1 MGNCSAR
8 TYLITG
14 GAGFIGSN
22 FVHFLAEREPQSAVR
37 VFDKLGYS
45 GSLASL
51 ARFARSPHFTFIEGD
66 IADARAVRH
75 ALDGVDVVINFAA
88 EVAVDRAIVDA
99 DAFLR
104 TGVLGVHTLLERAR
118 LCTSLQRFIQI
129 STDEV
134 YGSVGDGD
142 CHELAP
148 VAPRNPYAAA
158 KASGEMLARSYFDTY
173 GLPVN
178 ITRAANTYGPRAH
191 PEKVIPLFITNL
203 IDGKPVP
210 IFGDGHQVRD
220 WLYVDDHCEAIHT
233 VLHSGTPGET
243 YNIGAGQ
250 SCTNLQLTHRIV
262 AAMDLDASMIRFVA
276 DRPGHDR
283 RYSVEYGKL
292 ARLGWRPRVSL
303 EDGLE
308 RTIAWYRNNEAWWR
322 PLKARLDRRYEVGFW
337 GDQPCAV

>member
-1 MGNCSAR
+1 VNCAER

-22 FVHFLAEREPQSAVR
+22 FVHFLSEREPQSQIR
-37 VFDKLGYS
+37 VLDKLSYS
-45 GSLASL
+45 SSLVSLEPFAAS
-51 ARFARSPHFTFIEGD
+51 RNFAFIEGD
-66 IADARAVRH
+66 IADARAVQH
-75 ALDGVDVVINFAA
+75 ALDGVNVVVNFAA

-104 TGVLGVHTLLERAR
+104 TGVLGVHALLERAR
-118 LCTSLQRFIQI
+118 LCSTLQRFIQI

-142 CHELAP
+142 CDESAA

-178 ITRAANTYGPRAH
+178 VTRAANTYGPRAH

-210 IFGDGHQVRD
+210 VFGDGHQVRD
-220 WLYVDDHCEAIHT
+220 WLYVDDHCEAIYT
-233 VLHSGTPGET
+233 VLRSGTPGET
-243 YNIGAGQ
+243 YNIGADQ
-250 SCTNLQLTHRIV
+250 SSTNLELTRRIV
-262 AAMDLDASMIRFVA
+262 AAMNLDAQMIRFVA

-283 RYSVEYGKL
+283 RYSVQSGKL
-292 ARLGWRPRVSL
+292 ARLGWKPRVL
-303 EDGLE
+303 LDDGLD
-308 RTIAWYRNNEAWWR
+308 RTITWYRRNEAWWR

-337 GDQPCAV
+337 GEQACAV

>member
-1 MGNCSAR
+1 VKCAAR

-22 FVHFLAEREPQSAVR
+22 FVHFLAQREPHCRIR
-37 VFDKLGYS
+37 VFDKLSYS

-51 ARFARSPHFTFIEGD
+51 EPFTASRNFAFIEGD
-66 IADARAVRH
+66 IADARAVGN
-75 ALDGVDVVINFAA
+75 ALDGVNVVVNFAA
-88 EVAVDRAIVDA
+88 EVAVDRAIVNA

-104 TGVLGVHTLLERAR
+104 TGVLGVHALLEGAR
-118 LCTSLQRFIQI
+118 LCNSLQRFIQI

-142 CHELAP
+142 CHESAP
-148 VAPRNPYAAA
+148 LAPRNPYAAA

-178 ITRAANTYGPRAH
+178 VTRAANTYGPRAH

-210 IFGDGHQVRD
+210 IFGDGRQVRD
-220 WLYVDDHCEAIHT
+220 WLYVDDHCEAIYT
-233 VLHSGTPGET
+233 VLRSGAPGET

-250 SCTNLQLTHRIV
+250 SSTNLELTRRIL
-262 AAMDLDASMIRFVA
+262 AAMDLDARLIRFVA

-283 RYSVEYGKL
+283 RYSVQCGKL
-292 ARLGWRPRVSL
+292 ARLGWTPQVPL
-303 EDGLE
+303 DDGLE
-308 RTIAWYRNNEAWWR
+308 RTITWYRRNEAWWR

-337 GDQPCAV
+337 GEQTCAV